1 MIVREIGIFPVVHY
15 KHAVN
20 SMETVID
27 RQHLIK
33 FILLL
38 LCLIRKGGDAFGCF
52 EDIFPRTYNMSSGI
66 SEYTERG
73 MLKQCYV

>member
-1 MIVREIGIFPVVHY
+1 MIVKEIGIFPVVHY
-15 KHAVN
+15 KHAVK
-20 SMETVID
+20 STKAVID

-38 LCLIRKGGDAFGCF
+38 LCLTRKGEDAFGYF

-66 SEYTERG
+66 SEYI
-73 MLKQCYV
+73 

>member
-1 MIVREIGIFPVVHY
+1 MIVREISIFPAVHC

-20 SMETVID
+20 ITKAVID

-38 LCLIRKGGDAFGCF
+38 LCLTRKGGHACDYF
-52 EDIFPRTYNMSSGI
+52 EDIFPRTYMSSGT
-66 SEYTERG
+66 SE
-73 MLKQCYV
+73 